1 MKTYVSEYVT
11 KNGENNPNVLRNR
24 LKEAVQTVIL
34 QSLSRQ
40 RFFEQAAF
48 YGGTALKL
56 FHGLERFSED
66 LDFALLHTNHSFSIE
81 PYIHGIE
88 ISLMEQGLE
97 MSVHKVD
104 KTGRSTTIESAFVK
118 GETLVNQLQITALVP
133 PVAGIP
139 GNALVKVKFKVD
151 YVPPAG
157 ATFENLYLYEP
168 LPSVIKLYDLSSM
181 LAGKIHAV
189 LCRNWRNRVKGRDYY
204 DYFWFLKKGIPV
216 NLTLVENKLKESG
229 VINMT
234 DRLTIENLKELL
246 IRKIE
251 STNFKSAKEDVFPFI
266 SDRQILETWTT
277 DLFIDITRKRLG

>member
-11 KNGENNPNVLRNR
+11 KNGENSPNVLRNR

-56 FHGLERFSED
+56 FYGLERFSED
-66 LDFALLHTNHSFSIE
+66 LDFALLHPNQSFSIE

-97 MSVHKVD
+97 MSVQKVD

-118 GETLVNQLQITALVP
+118 GETLVNLLQITALVP

-139 GNALVKVKFKVD
+139 RNELVKVKFEVD
-151 YVPPAG
+151 YVPSTG

-168 LPSVIKLYDLSSM
+168 LPSVIKLYDLSSL

-204 DYFWFLKKGIPV
+204 DYFWFLKNEIPV
-216 NLTLVENKLKESG
+216 NLTLVENKLKESD

-251 STNFKSAKEDVFPFI
+251 STNFKSAKEDVLPFI
-266 SDRQILETWTT
+266 SDRQILDTWTT

>member
-66 LDFALLHTNHSFSIE
+66 LDFALLHPNHSFSIE
-81 PYIHGIE
+81 PYIHGIK

-104 KTGRSTTIESAFVK
+104 KTGRSTTIESALVK
-118 GETLVNQLQITALVP
+118 GETLVNLLQITALVP

-139 GNALVKVKFKVD
+139 RNELVKVKFEVD
-151 YVPPAG
+151 YVPPTG
-157 ATFENLYLYEP
+157 ATYENLYLYEP

-189 LCRNWRNRVKGRDYY
+189 LCRNWSNRVKGRDYY
-204 DYFWFLKKGIPV
+204 DYFWFLKNGIPV

-251 STNFKSAKEDVFPFI
+251 GTNFKSAREDVLPFI
-266 SDRQILETWTT
+266 SDRQILETWNT
-277 DLFIDITRKRLG
+277 DLFIDITRRRLG